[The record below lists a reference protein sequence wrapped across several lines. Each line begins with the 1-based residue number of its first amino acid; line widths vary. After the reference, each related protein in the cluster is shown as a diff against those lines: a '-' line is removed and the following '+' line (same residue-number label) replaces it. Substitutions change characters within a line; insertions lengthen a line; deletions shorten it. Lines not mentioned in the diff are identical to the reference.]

1 VVVGAG
7 LGGLRAAEGLRG
19 SGYAGEVVVVGD
31 EPWMPYNRP
40 PLSKQA
46 LSKQGLSKEALSKEA
61 LGAGV
66 DHAGLAF
73 RVRANAAD
81 VTWRLGEVVRDAD
94 IAAGKVFLDSG
105 EPLGYDALV
114 IATGVSAVRL
124 PVPGPAP
131 VATAGRHVVRTLG
144 DAAGLRAELRPG
156 VPVVVLGAGFIGCE
170 VAATARKLGCS
181 VRCVALDEY
190 PMVRPLG
197 AELGAELRRRHEAQ
211 GVVFHLGVGV
221 SRILGDGRVT
231 GVELADGTV
240 LPADVVV
247 EAVGSRCN
255 TGLLAGQGFDLSD
268 GVLADGAL
276 RPLRAGVPVD
286 GVAVVG
292 DVARLPNPRFGD
304 DAWRV
309 EHWNVPTDT
318 GRRAGK
324 VLAAFLAG
332 TGYEETVGQA
342 WDMLPSFW
350 SDQYEMR
357 LQSFGMPGLADPDG
371 IRLEEGDLSGE
382 CVVGYYRGADLMGVV
397 ALGMT
402 KAVMGYRNRVGRQR
416 AVPDDRVSLSPG
428 NDYERHTIAGGGWRV
443 AHPVGVT

>member
-1 VVVGAG
+1 VSKQRVVVVGAG
-7 LGGLRAAEGLRG
+7 LGGLRAAEALRG
-19 SGYAGEVVVVGD
+19 AGYAGEVLVVGD

-40 PLSKQA
+40 PLSK
-46 LSKQGLSKEALSKEA
+46 EA
-61 LGAGV
+61 LGSQV
-66 DHAGLAF
+66 DHGALAF
-73 RVRANAAD
+73 RVRSNAAD
-81 VTWRLGEVVRDAD
+81 VTWRLGAAVREVDV
-94 IAAGKVFLDSG
+94 AAGKVFVADD

-114 IATGVSAVRL
+114 VATGVSAVRL
-124 PVPGPAP
+124 PVPGPRAD
-131 VATAGRHVVRTLG
+131 AAAGRHVVRTIE
-144 DAAGLRAELRPG
+144 DATRLRAALRPG
-156 VPVVVLGAGFIGCE
+156 ASVVVLGAGFIGCE

-181 VRCVALDEY
+181 VSCVALDAY

-197 AELGAELRRRHEAQ
+197 VSLAAELRRRHEAQ

-221 SRILGDGRVT
+221 SRILGSDRVT
-231 GVELADGTV
+231 GVVLADGTS
-240 LPADVVV
+240 LAADVVV

-255 TGLLAGQGFDLSD
+255 TGVLAGQGFDLTD
-268 GVLADGAL
+268 GVLADSAL
-276 RPLRAGVPVD
+276 RPLRDGVPVD

-292 DVARLPNPRFGD
+292 DVARFPNPRFAD

-332 TGYEETVGQA
+332 TGYDDVVREP

-357 LQSFGMPGLADPDG
+357 LQSFGMPGLADADG
-371 IRLEEGDLSGE
+371 IRLLEGDLSGE
-382 CVVGYYRGADLMGVV
+382 CVVGYYRGADLLGVV

-402 KAVMGYRNRVGRQR
+402 KTVMGYRDQVGRNR
-416 AVPDDRVSLSPG
+416 SSD
-428 NDYERHTIAGGGWRV
+428 
-443 AHPVGVT
+443 